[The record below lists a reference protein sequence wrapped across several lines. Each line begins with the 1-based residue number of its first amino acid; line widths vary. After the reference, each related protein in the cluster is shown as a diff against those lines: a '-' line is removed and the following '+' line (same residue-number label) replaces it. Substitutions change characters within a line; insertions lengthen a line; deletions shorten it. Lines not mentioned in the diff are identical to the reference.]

1 MATRNR
7 SNPWLT
13 LGLDA
18 FGLGLEAASVIAL
31 RSLTLAAGGAKAQA
45 EAVRMVA
52 EKAEAATALAVRA
65 AMGGLGTKPATIA
78 SKTIGHYRRKVR
90 ANRRRLGKF

>member
-1 MATRNR
+1 MPASRR
-7 SNPWLT
+7 SNPWLG

-31 RSLTLAAGGAKAQA
+31 RSMTLAAGGAKAQA

-52 EKAEAATALAVRA
+52 EKAEAATSLAVRA
-65 AMGGLGTKPATIA
+65 ATGGLGMKPATVA
-78 SKTIGHYRRKVR
+78 SKTIRHYRRKVR
-90 ANRRRLGKF
+90 ANRRRLGKV